1 MKFLVISD
9 THGKTE
15 IVQEIYNK
23 IGDIDSI
30 IHLGDYE
37 KDAKYLESC
46 LGCDV
51 ISVRGNMDGGYSKD
65 DFKVLDTECGR
76 ILLTHGHMQNVKN
89 SVQSLMYFAEE
100 QGCSTVLFGH
110 THRALNADADG
121 LRLINPGSITLPA
134 DGSRGTYA
142 ILTIEDGKLD
152 VEIME
157 IEKSDVASGN
167 NTSGGNSAPS
177 KSKPKVQGG
186 FIRDLLNNSD
196 RF

>member
-37 KDAKYLESC
+37 KDAKYLESY

-65 DFKVLDTECGR
+65 DFKVLD
-76 ILLTHGHMQNVKN
+76 
-89 SVQSLMYFAEE
+89 
-100 QGCSTVLFGH
+100 
-110 THRALNADADG
+110 
-121 LRLINPGSITLPA
+121 
-134 DGSRGTYA
+134 
-142 ILTIEDGKLD
+142 
-152 VEIME
+152 
-157 IEKSDVASGN
+157 
-167 NTSGGNSAPS
+167 
-177 KSKPKVQGG
+177 
-186 FIRDLLNNSD
+186 
-196 RF
+196 